1 MKLLKTTMMT
11 AALMAVPTLA
21 LAQISVG
28 SLTGA
33 AKGKAAQTVLK
44 NATPADTLTA
54 GSTLLRGGSQE
65 DAAVAVVKGRADQRV
80 QGLTGGVSA
89 SGLSTNGLSTNGLS
103 TNGLSTNGL
112 STNGL
117 LGSGTSIA
125 SSRLGNSAASNI
137 VPKSSNT
144 SVLGQASG
152 VLGSSGNTAT
162 SKLPK
167 LGF

>member
-65 DAAVAVVKGRADQRV
+65 DAAVAVVKGRANQRV

-89 SGLSTNGLSTNGLS
+89 
-103 TNGLSTNGL
+103 NGLSTNGL

>member
-89 SGLSTNGLSTNGLS
+89 NGLS

>member
-89 SGLSTNGLSTNGLS
+89 NGLSTNGLS

>member
-65 DAAVAVVKGRADQRV
+65 DAAVAVVKGRANQRV

-89 SGLSTNGLSTNGLS
+89 
-103 TNGLSTNGL
+103 NGL